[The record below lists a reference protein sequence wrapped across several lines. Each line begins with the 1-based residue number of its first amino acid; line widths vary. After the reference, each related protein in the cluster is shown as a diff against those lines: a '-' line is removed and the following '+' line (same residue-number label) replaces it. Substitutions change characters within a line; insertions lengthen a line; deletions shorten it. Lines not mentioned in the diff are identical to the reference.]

1 MPLTFERLRVLN
13 AGVEGDDF
21 VEVALVQLRMQM
33 RESTVDNAILEGRRR
48 FTKLGEKRRNEEGGA
63 AGPAPE
69 NAREPMAASGDEE
82 EIVNAPS
89 RAGRA

>member
-1 MPLTFERLRVLN
+1 
-13 AGVEGDDF
+13 
-21 VEVALVQLRMQM
+21 MQM
-33 RESTVDNAILEGRRR
+33 RESTVDNAILKGRRR
-48 FTKLGEKRRNEEGGA
+48 FTKLGEKRRGEEGGA